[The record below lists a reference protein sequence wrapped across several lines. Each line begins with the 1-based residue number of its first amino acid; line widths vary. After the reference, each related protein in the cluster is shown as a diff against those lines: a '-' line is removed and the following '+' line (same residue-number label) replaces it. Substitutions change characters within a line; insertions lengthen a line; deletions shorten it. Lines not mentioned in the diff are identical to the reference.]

1 MVLSIIIPAYN
12 ERNFIEEAI
21 RRVTDAPYD
30 KEIIIV
36 DDGSTDGTR
45 EYLGSRFKVQGSRL
59 ETRQD
64 RTGEQANRRTGEEGH
79 SAESEEKPITHH
91 PGQKHSGAGPSPV
104 TPDKST
110 PGQAHHV
117 NEVKVIFHEK
127 NMGKG
132 GAVRTG
138 VAAASGDIILIQD
151 ADLEYDPKDYPT
163 LLEPILEGKADVV
176 YGSRFLGGTHRVHY
190 FWHYMGNMLI
200 TLVSN
205 MATDL
210 NLTDMETGY
219 KAFKREV
226 FQGIEIKS
234 NRFGFEPEI
243 TAKVARKG
251 CIVYE
256 VPISYYG
263 RSYAEGKKITWKDG
277 VKAVFT
283 ILKYKWFSG

>member
-1 MVLSIIIPAYN
+1 MMLSIVIPAYN
-12 ERNFIEEAI
+12 ERNFIEEVV
-21 RRVTDAPYD
+21 RRVMDAPYD

-45 EYLGSRFKVQGSRL
+45 QYLGSRFKVQGSRL
-59 ETRQD
+59 EAENI
-64 RTGEQANRRTGEEGH
+64 EQR
-79 SAESEEKPITHH
+79 AESKRERFN
-91 PGQKHSGAGPSPV
+91 
-104 TPDKST
+104 PDIGGTSRNADVEI
-110 PGQAHHV
+110 QNS

-132 GAVRTG
+132 GAVRNG
-138 VAAASGDIILIQD
+138 VSVARGDIIIIQD

-176 YGSRFLGGTHRVHY
+176 YGSRFLGGPHRVHY
-190 FWHYMGNMLI
+190 FWHYVGNMLI
-200 TLVSN
+200 TLLSN

-219 KAFKREV
+219 KVFKREV

-251 CIVYE
+251 CVVYE

-263 RSYAEGKKITWKDG
+263 RSYEEGKKITWKDG

-283 ILKYKWFSG
+283 ILKYKWFSK

>member
-1 MVLSIIIPAYN
+1 MMLSILIPAYN
-12 ERNFIEEAI
+12 ERNFIEEVVW
-21 RRVTDAPYD
+21 RVVDAPYD

-36 DDGSTDGTR
+36 EDGSTDGTR
-45 EYLGSRFKVQGSRL
+45 EIL
-59 ETRQD
+59 
-64 RTGEQANRRTGEEGH
+64 NRISNIEYRI
-79 SAESEEKPITHH
+79 SKRESEKPAVSVEQPAIRN
-91 PGQKHSGAGPSPV
+91 PEFANQI
-104 TPDKST
+104 
-110 PGQAHHV
+110 
-117 NEVKVIFHEK
+117 KVFFHDK

-138 VAAASGDIILIQD
+138 VSVAKGDIIIIQD
-151 ADLEYDPKDYPT
+151 ADLEYDPKDYPR

-176 YGSRFLGGTHRVHY
+176 YGSRFLGGPHRVHY
-190 FWHYMGNMLI
+190 FWHYIGNMLI

-219 KAFKREV
+219 KVFKREV

-251 CIVYE
+251 CIIYE

-263 RSYAEGKKITWKDG
+263 RSYQEGKKITWKDG

-283 ILKYKWFSG
+283 ILKYKWFSK